1 MNSGR
6 HDSLYL
12 PEMPLAHGNMQ
23 TGSVQTLQSL
33 ESVMLT
39 GQEIREPCIVFTGD
53 PTCITK
59 GFLPWFLN
67 HWEQSDLNTCVFI
80 DPDTHFD
87 AQDDIP
93 FGCNMNFIK
102 LPLDTG
108 LKLEDIP
115 SLLHTYWDKSLEN
128 TQHLLIPRIKGA
140 ELVKEEQSQ
149 SKVYIYEPGEVISI
163 DLNRDWEY
171 VSISEKV
178 NHFFLPTF
186 NIFY

>member
-1 MNSGR
+1 MNTGR
-6 HDSLYL
+6 HDLLYV

-23 TGSVQTLQSL
+23 TGSVQTLPSL
-33 ESVMLT
+33 EAVALT
-39 GQEIREPCIVFTGD
+39 GKELREPCIVFTGD

-67 HWEQSDLNTCVFI
+67 RWEQSELNTCVFI
-80 DPDTHFD
+80 DPDTLNI
-87 AQDDIP
+87 QDDIP
-93 FGCNMNFIK
+93 SGCNMNFIR
-102 LPLDTG
+102 LPLDTK

-115 SLLHTYWDKSLEN
+115 SLLHSYWDKSLEN
-128 TQHLLIPRIKGA
+128 TQHLLIPRMKGA

-178 NHFFLPTF
+178 NYLLISP
-186 NIFY
+186 YKDD